1 MGPTSK
7 SLLVI
12 AALIIIAAGLKAAQA
27 VVVPFLLAVFIAT
40 IAATPVFWLERRRVP
55 AWLAIPVV
63 MAGLI
68 VALLGVGALA
78 AQSVGEFTARLPFYQ
93 QRLTDLLADVIGRF
107 QLVGIDISN
116 ELLLSHLDPGL
127 ALALAGNTLRGL
139 GGVLSNGFLIL
150 VTVIFILS
158 EAASFPRKLRE
169 VLGSPQRDL
178 PYFARFA
185 SNVNRYMA
193 IKTTVSVATGVVVGL
208 ALALVGV
215 DFPVLWGLVAFL
227 FNYIPNI
234 GSFIAAV
241 PAVLLALI
249 QLGPGPALVT
259 ALIYVAINVVMGNGI
274 EPRYMGRG
282 LGLSPLVVF
291 LSLVFWGWMLGPV
304 GMLLSVPLTMTA
316 KIALEAN
323 PSTQWLAL
331 LLGPAEGSA
340 GPAAVTTTTTDDEA
354 ATRP

>member
-1 MGPTSK
+1 VGTTSK

-12 AALIIIAAGLKAAQA
+12 AALVVIAAGIQAAQA
-27 VVVPFLLAVFIAT
+27 VVVPFLLAIFIAT
-40 IAATPVFWLERRRVP
+40 LAATPVFWLEQRRVP

-63 MAGLI
+63 MVGII
-68 VALLGVGALA
+68 VALLAVGALA
-78 AQSVGEFTARLPFYQ
+78 AQSVGEFTAKLPFYQ
-93 QRLTDLLADVIGRF
+93 ARLT
-107 QLVGIDISN
+107 
-116 ELLLSHLDPGL
+116 ELLGAVIRRLEPLGIEVSTDIVLSHLDPGM

-150 VTVIFILS
+150 LTVIFILS

-169 VLGSPQRDL
+169 VLREPDRDM

-185 SNVNRYMA
+185 LNVNRYIG
-193 IKTTVSVATGVVVGL
+193 IKTTISVATGVIIGL
-208 ALALVGV
+208 ALALIGV
-215 DFPVLWGLVAFL
+215 DFPVLWGIVAFL
-227 FNYIPNI
+227 FNYVPNI
-234 GSFIAAV
+234 GSIIAAV

-249 QLGPGPALVT
+249 QLGPGAAVLVT
-259 ALIYVAINVVMGNGI
+259 MVYLLTNTIMGNGL

-291 LSLVFWGWMLGPV
+291 LSLVFWGWLLGPV

-323 PSTQWLAL
+323 PSTRWLAL
-331 LLGPAEGSA
+331 LLGPADASPEVA
-340 GPAAVTTTTTDDEA
+340 PPRTAEHEA
-354 ATRP
+354 TNPP

>member
-1 MGPTSK
+1 VGPTSK

-12 AALIIIAAGLKAAQA
+12 AALVVISAGIQAAQA
-27 VVVPFLLAVFIAT
+27 VVVPFLLAIFIAT
-40 IAATPVFWLERRRVP
+40 IAATPVFWLEQRRVP
-55 AWLAIPVV
+55 AWLAILVV
-63 MAGLI
+63 MLGII

-78 AQSVGEFTARLPFYQ
+78 AQSVGEFTAKLPFYQ
-93 QRLTDLLADVIGRF
+93 DRLADLLRLIVLRLEPFGIDVSTDLVLA
-107 QLVGIDISN
+107 
-116 ELLLSHLDPGL
+116 HLDPGM

-150 VTVIFILS
+150 LTVIFILS

-169 VLGSPQRDL
+169 VLGHPDRDM

-185 SNVNRYMA
+185 DNVNRYIG
-193 IKTTVSVATGVVVGL
+193 IKTTISVATGVIVGL
-208 ALALVGV
+208 SLALIGV
-215 DFPVLWGLVAFL
+215 DFPILWGLVAFL
-227 FNYIPNI
+227 FNYVPNI
-234 GSFIAAV
+234 GSIIAAV

-249 QLGPGPALVT
+249 QLGPGAAIMVTVVFLVT
-259 ALIYVAINVVMGNGI
+259 NMVMGNAL

-291 LSLVFWGWMLGPV
+291 VSLVFWGWMLGPV

-323 PSTQWLAL
+323 PSTRWLAL
-331 LLGPAEGSA
+331 LLGPADAGS
-340 GPAAVTTTTTDDEA
+340 GTPAPRTAAHEAVD
-354 ATRP
+354 PQ

>member
-12 AALIIIAAGLKAAQA
+12 AALIVIAAGLKAAQA

-40 IAATPVFWLERRRVP
+40 IAATPVFWLEQRRVP

-63 MAGLI
+63 MVGIIIVLI
-68 VALLGVGALA
+68 GVGAVV

-93 QRLTDLLADVIGRF
+93 ARLAAVLVDVVGRF
-107 QLVGIDISN
+107 ELLGIEISN
-116 ELLLSHLDPGL
+116 ELLLSQLDPGM

-158 EAASFPRKLRE
+158 EASSFPRKLRE
-169 VLGSPQRDL
+169 VLRQPERDM

-185 SNVNRYMA
+185 SNVNRYMG
-193 IKTTVSVATGVVVGL
+193 IKTTVSVATGIIVTL
-208 ALALVGV
+208 ALTLVGV

-249 QLGPGPALVT
+249 QLGVGPALLT
-259 ALIYVAINVVMGNGI
+259 MMIYLAINVVMGNWV

-323 PSTQWLAL
+323 PSTRWLAL
-331 LLGPAEGSA
+331 LLGPADA
-340 GPAAVTTTTTDDEA
+340 GEPLVPTTTDDEA
-354 ATRP
+354 AIRP